1 MNITAIIVS
10 AGSGKRM
17 KSLGE
22 KLKKQYL
29 PLANQPVLVHT
40 LKKFEGLKEISEI
53 ILVLPDGE
61 IDYFKK
67 YWLKKYN
74 FLKIKKIVSGGS
86 RRQISVR
93 KGLNA
98 VSKDSKLIVIHDGVR
113 PLVRKEVIKRAIKS
127 ASKYGASVVAVPVKE
142 TIKIAKNKWVK
153 TTLKREDLWSVQTPQ
168 VFKYALIKKA
178 YLKAKETGFCANDD
192 AQLVERL
199 GKKIKLVLG
208 DYENLKI
215 TTPRDLITAEEIL
228 KKRLKTKTGTKL
240 KDKRQSIVHSR

>member
-1 MNITAIIVS
+1 MPKLNIAAIIVS

-17 KSLGE
+17 KSLGN

-53 ILVLPDGE
+53 ILVLPAGE

-74 FLKIKKIVSGGS
+74 FLKIKKIVSGGN
-86 RRQISVR
+86 RRQVSVS

-98 VSKDSKLIVIHDGVR
+98 VSKDSQLIVIHDGVR
-113 PLVRKEVIKRAIKS
+113 PLVRKEVIKRSIKL
-127 ASKYGASVVAVPVKE
+127 ASKCGASVVAVPVKE
-142 TIKIAKNKWVK
+142 TIKIAKNKWIK
-153 TTLKREDLWSVQTPQ
+153 STLKREDLWSVQTPQ
-168 VFKYALIKKA
+168 VFKYDLIKKA
-178 YLKAKETGFCANDD
+178 YLKAKEAGFYANDD

-215 TTPRDLITAEEIL
+215 TTPHDLIIAEEIL
-228 KKRLKTKTGTKL
+228 KKRLKNKN
-240 KDKRQSIVHSR
+240 KRKSKE